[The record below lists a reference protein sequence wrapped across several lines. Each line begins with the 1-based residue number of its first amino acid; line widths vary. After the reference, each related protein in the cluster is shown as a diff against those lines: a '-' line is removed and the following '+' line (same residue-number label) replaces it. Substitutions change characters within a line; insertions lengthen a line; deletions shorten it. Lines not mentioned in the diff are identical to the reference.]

1 MPKAAPTS
9 ESSSVHAA
17 HVSAVEAILF
27 SLDRPASLSR
37 IASAA
42 APGVEEFGEPQVRE
56 AIERLNAE
64 YDAASRAF
72 RIEHVAG
79 GWRVMTRPE
88 HAGVVEAFHR
98 ERSSAKLSRAAV
110 ETLAIVAYRQPI
122 TRVQL
127 ETIRGC
133 ACGEVLKSLTDR
145 RLVTIVGRAEEL
157 GRPMLYGTTREF
169 LEIFGLADLKDLP
182 TTNDMLATL

>member
-1 MPKAAPTS
+1 MPKAAPNDAPTITS
-9 ESSSVHAA
+9 PALAA
-17 HVSAVEAILF
+17 AVEAILF

-37 IASAA
+37 IAAA
-42 APGVEEFGEPQVRE
+42 AGHGEPGVGEARVKE
-56 AIERLNAE
+56 AIDRLNDE
-64 YDAASRAF
+64 YAASARAF

-79 GWRVMTRPE
+79 GWRVMTLPE
-88 HAGVVEAFHR
+88 HAPVVEAFHR
-98 ERSSAKLSRAAV
+98 ERETAKLSRAAV

-133 ACGEVLKSLTDR
+133 ACGEVLKSLIDR
-145 RLVTIVGRAEEL
+145 RLVTIKGRAEEL

-169 LEIFGLADLKDLP
+169 LEVFGLSEIKDLP
-182 TTNDMLATL
+182 PANEMLSSL